1 MRKFETT
8 YQDYRV
14 LRKRLNDECIE
25 FIKEVATA
33 WQGKQFPLQTIN
45 REFDVEDAYCCIVYD
60 GGNHPEYASNAC
72 SEVEG
77 VFIDD
82 KGKLALSIED
92 CGHYTIDRVDYC
104 DLDTI
109 AYALDGGIVYM
120 LDNLIMLI
128 GGECMVE
135 NGRWTMSRET
145 WDRLVDLAEGRDDI
159 FHYFD
164 EDEDEKTQLELADCY
179 YPKGFVTLIKRVA
192 QIGEQDVTFEWGE
205 NIAFTKEQKND
216 GVNNE
221 TIEKISW
228 YLAARHNTFHADMI
242 QRAIF
247 DENISL
253 ADFIKGTTEIVVS
266 ERDTDDAEF
275 TPIQFQNV

>member
-14 LRKRLNDECIE
+14 LRNQLNDDCIE
-25 FIKEVATA
+25 FIKEVAMA

-109 AYALDGGIVYM
+109 AYALDGCIDYV

-128 GGECMVE
+128 GGECTVE

-164 EDEDEKTQLELADCY
+164 EDEDEKTKLELADCY

-192 QIGEQDVTFEWGE
+192 QIGEQDVTWEW
-205 NIAFTKEQKND
+205 K
-216 GVNNE
+216 
-221 TIEKISW
+221 
-228 YLAARHNTFHADMI
+228 
-242 QRAIF
+242 
-247 DENISL
+247 
-253 ADFIKGTTEIVVS
+253 
-266 ERDTDDAEF
+266 
-275 TPIQFQNV
+275 